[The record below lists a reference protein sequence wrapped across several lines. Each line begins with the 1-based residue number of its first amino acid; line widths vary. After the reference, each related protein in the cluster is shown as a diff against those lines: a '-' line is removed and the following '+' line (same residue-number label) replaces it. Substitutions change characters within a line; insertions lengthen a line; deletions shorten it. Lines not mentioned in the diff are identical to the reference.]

1 MRRSYVIYGGEEKL
15 MDREEKIDE
24 LIEKMK
30 DVIQLAKEVGWG
42 KYELAVSIAC
52 SWDYYLGFDA

>member
-1 MRRSYVIYGGEEKL
+1 

-30 DVIQLAKEVGWG
+30 EVIQLAGEVGWG

-52 SWDYYLGFDA
+52 SWDYYLGFGA